1 MTYCKNEDPEVGI
14 EKAWTVEA
22 WFDLVINIVI
32 AIITLLTTF
41 LLYKKYRFKEVPL
54 FVNL

>member
-1 MTYCKNEDPEVGI
+1 MTYCKNEDPIVGI

-22 WFDLVINIVI
+22 WFDLLINIVI